1 MKKNICALFFTL
13 LMLLSNIVR
22 AEVVNV
28 VSKGMGVTE
37 EKAINSALASAV
49 AQINGISLESF
60 SNTQSNRIQTE
71 INDGNK
77 KYSSTINAE
86 RQSSDSVFVR
96 GQVEG
101 YEIISSTPVQN
112 LYEVE
117 LSVDVYK
124 YDLPSSSSRKKVA
137 LLPIK
142 VHQSSFKFFGT
153 KSSDDMT
160 GLFNNAIER
169 YLVQSRRFAILSRSD
184 FDDLSKEF
192 AFINSDAT
200 SVREKAKLGQSLG
213 GDYILIP
220 ELIEAN
226 AGIIKKQVKITGQT
240 RSTVNGQISLH
251 IKVIVTATGE
261 VKFSERYTISSAKFT
276 KALGKHIARAS
287 LDPKLART
295 LIANDAID
303 SIVSLAVN
311 DLIDRIYPKL
321 IVKLNGSQV
330 LINSGGNSIAV
341 GEHYD
346 VFHNGETII
355 DPYTG
360 ESMGSDVTWVALIK
374 VTKVGAKMAYAQVT
388 EGIPE
393 KIRIG
398 DVCRQKKIVT
408 KKIKKEV
415 GRKTDIEINESGGVF
430 LPFD

>member
-1 MKKNICALFFTL
+1 
-13 LMLLSNIVR
+13 MLLSNIVR

-77 KYSSTINAE
+77 KYSSTINVE

-96 GQVEG
+96 GQVQG

-124 YDLPSSSSRKKVA
+124 YDLPSSSNRKKVA

-153 KSSDDMT
+153 KSSDEMT

-200 SVREKAKLGQSLG
+200 SVREKAKLGQLLG

-226 AGIIKKQVKITGQT
+226 AQIIKKQVKITGQT

-287 LDPKLART
+287 LDPTLART

-303 SIVSLAVN
+303 SIMSLAVN

-321 IVKLNGSQV
+321 IVKLSGSQV

-374 VTKVGAKMAYAQVT
+374 VTKVSAKMAYAQVT

-408 KKIKKEV
+408 KKIKKEG